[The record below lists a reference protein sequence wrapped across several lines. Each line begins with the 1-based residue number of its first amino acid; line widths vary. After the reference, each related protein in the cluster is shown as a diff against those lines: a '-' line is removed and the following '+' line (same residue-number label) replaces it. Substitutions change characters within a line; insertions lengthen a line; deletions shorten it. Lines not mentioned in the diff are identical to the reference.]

1 MIFFLANKHLT
12 QSFLVC
18 LFDTDDE
25 IPMLLRSFPIR
36 TILCNCLT
44 GQIHTSAR
52 NPFPSKVSHYLYRAR
67 IIDSIRLALRSDSVS
82 SLCAL
87 LSDRLL
93 DSFIVMQA
101 LRASP
106 SADQAVWIFNT
117 LKSNLDYTH
126 NQTTVHALATM
137 LAKFGRRDE
146 LAALIDSVNARSF
159 KNVRVSFMSLMQ
171 WYAEMGDLDS
181 VLSFWNKYRTE
192 SEKRVCT
199 ESYNIVMQLYAQKG
213 LGSEAVGVF
222 CRMTNEGAIPNCR
235 TFTIMIE
242 HLVRSRKLD
251 SAFEIFQALPRMR
264 IKRTLKQYSV
274 LVEEFILAK
283 RFTEVAT
290 LVNEMLNDG
299 ILPGRSLLSSLHTIR
314 GSGRIHGVGDLLFE
328 MIPDERIRSI
338 EHYPN
343 NICDGDTD
351 GDEEEDDEIGDEDAN
366 KVDNG
371 RSVEAV
377 RLKPWLDPRALA
389 HALDSWTPNEIS
401 ALESAKFVWTT
412 RLVCKILRNFKS
424 PESAWHFFTW
434 VAYQPGF
441 THDVFTVQRM
451 MTLLARHG
459 RDQLV
464 DQLMLKIEREGIKL
478 PWSTIK
484 LIIDF
489 YGISKNPD
497 AALRSFRHGMAL
509 CGDISEFKLMV
520 VYSSLLRTLT
530 KCSRDSDALDVLNE
544 MVLNGICPDAQTFSG
559 LMDYFALKGDIKTVQ
574 KLFVMV
580 RQSGL
585 EPDGYMFKVLICGYC
600 KCDRAALAW
609 RSFEDMRSSG
619 LVPDITTKELLVKNL
634 WKEGK
639 RREAAAVVES
649 CEDVGGSLPLAPRGH
664 IWTVS
669 SADIDRVCDIYA
681 NSFPSQVQPEKS
693 GKCALEANPSRAF

>member
-1 MIFFLANKHLT
+1 MDF
-12 QSFLVC
+12 
-18 LFDTDDE
+18 
-25 IPMLLRSFPIR
+25 
-36 TILCNCLT
+36 
-44 GQIHTSAR
+44 
-52 NPFPSKVSHYLYRAR
+52 
-67 IIDSIRLALRSDSVS
+67 
-82 SLCAL
+82 
-87 LSDRLL
+87 
-93 DSFIVMQA
+93 
-101 LRASP
+101 
-106 SADQAVWIFNT
+106 
-117 LKSNLDYTH
+117 TH
-126 NQTTVHALATM
+126 SQTTIHALATM

-159 KNVRVSFMSLMQ
+159 KNVRVSFMNLLQ
-171 WYAEMGDLDS
+171 WYAEMGDLDT
-181 VLSFWNKYRTE
+181 VISFWSKYRTE
-192 SEKRVCT
+192 SENRVCT

-213 LGSEAVGVF
+213 LDSEAVGVF
-222 CRMTNEGAIPNCR
+222 YRMTNEGAIPNCR

-251 SAFEIFQALPRMR
+251 SAFKLFQVLPQMR

-274 LVEEFILAK
+274 LVECFIQAE
-283 RFTEVAT
+283 RFTEVST
-290 LVNEMLNDG
+290 LVNEMLADG
-299 ILPGRSLLSSLHTIR
+299 ILPGQALLSSLHAIR
-314 GSGRIHGVGDLLFE
+314 DLGHIHGIGDLLLE

-338 EHYPN
+338 EHYPS
-343 NICDGDTD
+343 NIGDGDSD
-351 GDEEEDDEIGDEDAN
+351 GDEEEDDNVRYEDAY

-371 RSVEAV
+371 KSAEAV

-389 HALDSWTPNEIS
+389 HALDSWTPVEVS
-401 ALESAKFVWTT
+401 ALENAKFLWTT

-424 PESAWHFFTW
+424 PESAWDFFCW

-441 THDVFTVQRM
+441 IHDAFTVQRM

-459 RDQLV
+459 CIQLV

-478 PWSTIK
+478 PWSTVK

-489 YGISKNPD
+489 YGMSKNPD
-497 AALRSFRHGMAL
+497 AALKVFRHGKAL
-509 CGDISEFKLMV
+509 CGMISKLKLMV
-520 VYSSLLRTLT
+520 LYSSLLRTLT
-530 KCSRDSDALDVLNE
+530 KCSRDSDTLKVLDE
-544 MVLNGICPDAQTFSG
+544 MILNGICPDAQTFSG

-609 RSFEDMRSSG
+609 RTFEDMRSSS
-619 LVPDITTKELLVKNL
+619 LMPDAATKDLLVKSL

-649 CEDVGGSLPLAPRGH
+649 CEDVDGPLPPALRGH

-669 SADIDRVCDIYA
+669 SADIDRAYDIYTS
-681 NSFPSQVQPEKS
+681 SFMSEVQPE
-693 GKCALEANPSRAF
+693 C